1 MKIVFVAL
9 ISISTIK
16 PIINK
21 GLNNETNNQTEKLTV
36 LKLNTTLL
44 NKIVF
49 QLVNDKRRKKGLDTL
64 EFNFSLNEVALNYQN
79 EFEFRRFKNTTS
91 VERKIKKSLNSK
103 TKKAGFDGG
112 LVLPILAECEALDY
126 DRKTDYFLDR
136 NNKDSEFKLFYGKKP
151 RKSEKNPERKSIE
164 ALNYFTFAKKLL
176 KNLDSENKKQL
187 YAKAYK
193 WGGVNLQWYY
203 KSLNKR
209 KIPQIK
215 MIFILGGYA
224 TYGMR

>member
-1 MKIVFVAL
+1 MKIIFVAL
-9 ISISTIK
+9 ISIYASN
-16 PIINK
+16 PFFHK
-21 GLNNETNNQTEKLTV
+21 GLKTSTNNQPDKLTV
-36 LKLNTTLL
+36 LTFNTNLL

-49 QLVNDKRRKKGLDTL
+49 KLVNDKRKKKGLDTL
-64 EFNFSLNEVALNYQN
+64 KYTFALNEVALNYQN

-91 VERKIKKSLNSK
+91 VERKIQKSLDSK

-126 DRKTDYFLDR
+126 TRKTDYFLDR
-136 NNKDSEFKLFYGKKP
+136 NKKDSEFKLYYGKKP
-151 RKSEKNPERKSIE
+151 RKNEVNPQRKPLE
-164 ALNYFTFAKKLL
+164 ALNYHAFAKKLL

-193 WGGVNLQWYY
+193 WGGVNLQWHY

-224 TYGMR
+224 TSGMR

>member
-1 MKIVFVAL
+1 MKIIFVAL
-9 ISISTIK
+9 ISIYAGNPSIY
-16 PIINK
+16 K
-21 GLNNETNNQTEKLTV
+21 GLKTSTNNQPDKLTV
-36 LKLNTTLL
+36 LTFNTNLL

-49 QLVNDKRRKKGLDTL
+49 KLVNDKRKKKGLDTL
-64 EFNFSLNEVALNYQN
+64 KYTFALNEVALNYQN

-91 VERKIKKSLNSK
+91 VERKIQKSLDSK

-126 DRKTDYFLDR
+126 TRKTDYFLDR
-136 NNKDSEFKLFYGKKP
+136 NKKDSEFKLYYGKKP
-151 RKSEKNPERKSIE
+151 RKNEVNPQRKPLE
-164 ALNYFTFAKKLL
+164 ALNYHAFAKKLL

-193 WGGVNLQWYY
+193 WGGVNLQWHY

-224 TYGMR
+224 TSGMR